1 VIGAT
6 ISGRVMANVTH
17 YKRLPVGGLAVAMA
31 ATGLLIASAGR
42 LSLLATELVLAAISL
57 GLGTLL
63 PVATVSI
70 QNAAAA
76 HQLGTATAVAN
87 FFRQLGGALIVA
99 IFGAI
104 VLGGVGPA
112 GRGESLETL
121 RSAVGGAD
129 LAAIFGWVFAAAL
142 AGFALAFLF
151 LLLMEE
157 KPLRASAARAADAA
171 AAD

>member
-1 VIGAT
+1 MT
-6 ISGRVMANVTH
+6 S
-17 YKRLPVGGLAVAMA
+17 
-31 ATGLLIASAGR
+31 
-42 LSLLATELVLAAISL
+42 
-57 GLGTLL
+57 
-63 PVATVSI
+63 
-70 QNAAAA
+70 
-76 HQLGTATAVAN
+76 
-87 FFRQLGGALIVA
+87 

-142 AGFALAFLF
+142 TGFALAFLF
-151 LLLMEE
+151 LLLMQE